1 MNFDSPF
8 FVTQVECPVCGKMND
23 FENIKAGAYSETKR
37 DTDFCPKGIIW
48 VNPEYQKANP
58 LLYFMATCPHCF
70 YTHEFN
76 NSFKEWKKSR
86 FFSTH
91 GLSSIRKEHLQEL
104 GQPESVINRLGEA
117 LDPEGHPFE
126 SAVIKLLLGIHD
138 ETIIEE
144 FNPWD
149 VGRHYLRIAWLY
161 RENAQEK
168 ETARNL
174 SEFSLTRLERT
185 MNRLRSH
192 YRSEEDQIHH
202 LAMAVETCFR
212 PPAGIAEQDRQ
223 RRGLRT
229 EITEALNKIKED
241 ISSLQENLDELAKIL
256 AESNNLMVASESGNI
271 EIAAEAGE
279 NSIGGE
285 TLQARENQ
293 PIFATFLASIKEI
306 WPEIP
311 LSELEA
317 MKFAL
322 GYYKRSYREITD
334 IKQENQRIQAAYL
347 IAELSL
353 RVGNYGEA
361 ESHFDEATRIG
372 QDFIRRNQDDLN
384 KIALAQKIVELAE
397 RQKKLNLVKVK
408 PQV

>member
-1 MNFDSPF
+1 MNFNSPF
-8 FVTQVECPVCGKMND
+8 FVTQVECPVCGKIND
-23 FENIKAGAYSETKR
+23 FENIRAGAYTETER

-76 NSFKEWKKSR
+76 NSFKEWKKNR
-86 FFSTH
+86 FFSTRR
-91 GLSSIRKEHLQEL
+91 LSSIRKKHLQEL
-104 GQPESVINRLGEA
+104 GQPESAINRFGEA

-149 VGRHYLRIAWLY
+149 VGRYYLRIAWLY
-161 RENAQEK
+161 RENGQQK
-168 ETARNL
+168 DTARNL
-174 SEFSLTRLERT
+174 NEFSLTRLERT

-192 YRSEEDQIHH
+192 YGNEEDEIHH
-202 LAMAVETCFR
+202 LAMAVETCFP

-229 EITEALNKIKED
+229 EITQAVNKIKGD
-241 ISSLQENLDELAKIL
+241 ISSLRENLDELAEIL
-256 AESNNLMVASESGNI
+256 AESKNLMVVSESGNI

-279 NSIGGE
+279 NSISGE
-285 TLQARENQ
+285 TFREGKNQ
-293 PIFATFLASIKEI
+293 PIFGTFLASIKKI
-306 WPEIP
+306 WPELP
-311 LSELEA
+311 LGEIEA

-322 GYYKRSYREITD
+322 GYYKQSHQQTTEIE
-334 IKQENQRIQAAYL
+334 QENQKIQAAYL
-347 IAELSL
+347 IAELSR

-361 ESHFDEATRIG
+361 ESYFDEAKRIG

-397 RQKKLNLVKVK
+397 SQKKLNLVKAK